1 MTLYTIYDTDGC
13 FWCEYHENEPANST
27 ETLYTDNFV
36 KPRYNAATDSFFEAA
51 TQTEIDAYNQAQV
64 PQVASKMRFFLELF
78 KIGITRQMV
87 YAAINGIPDTDLRE
101 VVLIKFE
108 LSQEFDRQDEHL
120 NMLAAQ
126 FDISQTEL
134 DNLFIQCYS

>member
-13 FWCEYHENEPANST
+13 FWCEYHESAPANST
-27 ETLYTDNFV
+27 TTLYTDNFV

>member
-1 MTLYTIYDTDGC
+1 MRYFYTKYGTVIDENNQVIPMIEGNPLYEEYLLFLQSDGTIEQSDI
-13 FWCEYHENEPANST
+13 ELEQELKELRRS
-27 ETLYTDNFV
+27 
-36 KPRYNAATDSFFEAA
+36 
-51 TQTEIDAYNQAQV
+51 II
-64 PQVASKMRFFLELF
+64 PQVASKMRFFLALF
-78 KIGITRQMV
+78 DIGITRQMV

-120 NMLAAQ
+120 NMLAAL

>member
-13 FWCEYHENEPANST
+13 FWCEYHESAPANST
-27 ETLYTDNFV
+27 TTLYTDNFI

>member
-1 MTLYTIYDTDGC
+1 MTLYTIYDTDGS
-13 FWCEYHENEPANST
+13 FWCEYHESAPANST
-27 ETLYTDNFV
+27 EKLYTDNFV

-51 TQTEIDAYNQAQV
+51 TQAEIDAYNQAQV